1 MQVKKALKTYIKF
14 FFLFLGILILIGGGI
29 TCGYVYSIVSNT
41 EELDISNFKMDFTSF
56 VYYTDPET
64 GELVEMDRLYDNEN
78 RIWVSYDQIPQY
90 MKDAVVAIE
99 DERFYSHKGY
109 DTKRIIGAVFNTLKK
124 GDYGYGAST
133 ITQQLVKNLTGDDD
147 VNIERKIQE
156 IYRAA
161 KLEKKHSKE
170 DILELYLNTIY
181 LSQQCNGVQ
190 AAANVYFDKDVSE
203 LTLAECAS
211 LAGITQYPSLYDPI
225 VNPQKNKEKQELV
238 LSKMLELGKISQ
250 AEYDAAIHEK
260 LVFAHK
266 DAEDTVI
273 LSNSYFVDTV
283 IDEVIS
289 DLQTEYGYTRQV
301 ALKMLYSGGLQ
312 IHTTVDINVQKTLET
327 IYADNNNFPKE
338 TGDVEPESA
347 AVVIDPETGN
357 IVGIVGGRGKKSASR
372 TLNRATD
379 TLRQPGSTIKPIAV
393 YAPAIEY
400 GHITPNTTI
409 VDGPISINN
418 WSPTNSGKGYSG
430 PVSIRTAVA
439 KSLNTV
445 AVKVLQKITLNTSFE
460 FLTKNLGITSL
471 VENELRNGEVYSD
484 KQFPSLALGGLT
496 DGVSVVE
503 MCAAY
508 ASFANEGKYNSPTTY
523 TQVLNHNGKVILERK
538 PEQTQKIAMSETT
551 AYQMTQLLQGV
562 IQSGTATN
570 AKLNNMPAAGKTGTT
585 DRDKDRWFIGYTP
598 YYVTAVWFGFDQP
611 KSLGYNTNPAIPL
624 WRSIMNE
631 IHQDKEYKTFK
642 MPSDSKGSQ
651 TIKICSVSGKRATA
665 LCSLD
670 IRGNMVKYV
679 SSDNANIPS
688 GSCTAH
694 KSYRICTKSNM
705 LANTGCPSTNTVS
718 ALGVSSEPKDGHI
731 SSDTCNQHAPQR
743 VPPPSASP
751 APPEKPPETPIETP
765 SVPPTIPNVP
775 QSPSEPVR
783 PDRVR

>member
-14 FFLFLGILILIGGGI
+14 FFLILGILILIVGGI
-29 TCGYVYSIVSNT
+29 TCGYVYSIISNT
-41 EELDISNFKMDFTSF
+41 EELDISNFKMNFTSF

-64 GELVEMDRLYDNEN
+64 GDLVEMDRLYDNEN
-78 RIWVSYDQIPQY
+78 RIWVGYDQIPQY

-133 ITQQLVKNLTGDDD
+133 ITQQLVKNLTGEDD

-156 IYRAA
+156 IYRAV
-161 KLEKKHSKE
+161 KLEKKYSKE

-190 AAANVYFDKDVSE
+190 SAANVYFDKDVSE

-260 LVFAHK
+260 LIFANK
-266 DAEDTVI
+266 DAEETVI

-283 IDEVIS
+283 IDEVLR
-289 DLQTEYGYTRQV
+289 DLQSEYGYTRQV

-312 IHTTVDINVQKTLET
+312 IYTTVDINVQKTLES

-338 TGDVEPESA
+338 TGEAQPESA
-347 AVVIDPETGN
+347 AVVIDPATGN
-357 IVGIVGGRGKKSASR
+357 IVGLVGGRGEKSASR

-400 GHITPNTTI
+400 GHITPNSTI

-430 PVSIRTAVA
+430 PVSIKTAVA

-445 AVKVLQKITLNTSFE
+445 AVKVLQKITLNTSFD

-508 ASFANEGKYNSPTTY
+508 ATFANNGKYNPPTTY
-523 TQVLNHNGKVILERK
+523 TQVLNHKGEVILEK
-538 PEQTQKIAMSETT
+538 NQEQTEKTAMSEMT

-562 IQSGTATN
+562 IQSGTGTS
-570 AKLNNMPAAGKTGTT
+570 AKLDNMPAAGKTGTT
-585 DRDKDRWFIGYTP
+585 DKDKDRWFIGYTP

-624 WRSIMNE
+624 WRSIMNA
-631 IHQDKEYKTFK
+631 IHQDKEYKTFT
-642 MPSDSKGSQ
+642 MPSDSNVSE

-670 IRGNMVKYV
+670 IRGNMVKYI
-679 SSDNANIPS
+679 SSDDENIPS
-688 GSCTAH
+688 GSCTVH
-694 KSYRICTKSNM
+694 KSYRICADSNM
-705 LANTGCPSTNTVS
+705 LANTGCPNTNTVS
-718 ALGVSSEPKDGHI
+718 ALGVSPEAKDGHI
-731 SSDTCNQHAPQR
+731 SSAACDQHAPEV
-743 VPPPSASP
+743 VPPPSAPEEPGDTPQTPSDSP
-751 APPEKPPETPIETP
+751 APPNEP
-765 SVPPTIPNVP
+765 SD
-775 QSPSEPVR
+775 PVR